1 MPSNTSGQRVVE
13 QKRRRNPEPNTGI
26 RGTTPVVAPSNI
38 FSFVPRTDLSEFNR
52 MFPHGIPDGIST
64 FITEIIDEK
73 VVPAVDHEFPVDALN
88 NIFSYLPKFSK
99 KEYKVLLLGDG
110 GVGKEE
116 YVNTL
121 KDLFD
126 YDTLNSSA
134 PSLVAEDV
142 VALKMNT
149 NYGAITFNLWNIAG
163 QEKYEF
169 LRDGSYNGAD
179 CAIIMFDLTSRI
191 TKKNIPFWRRD
202 VSRVCGN
209 IPIVLCGS
217 KFDIKDRKVKAKQI
231 KKNNIPYYDISAKL
245 KYNVEKPF
253 LFFAKS
259 LVGEHDLC
267 AKTKFL
273 PFPAPY
279 PPLPLP
285 YNPLPISG
293 STNSQQLQAAAA
305 QPLPEDDDDDL

>member
-1 MPSNTSGQRVVE
+1 MTDR
-13 QKRRRNPEPNTGI
+13 KRHHEPEEDNKASITK
-26 RGTTPVVAPSNI
+26 
-38 FSFVPRTDLSEFNR
+38 VPRTILGEFKHL
-52 MFPHGIPDGIST
+52 FPGGIPDGVSK
-64 FITEIIDEK
+64 FINNSDIPK
-73 VVPAVDHEFPVDALN
+73 DAMRH
-88 NIFSYLPKFSK
+88 IFSFLPKFLK
-99 KEYKVLLLGDG
+99 KEYKVLLVGDP
-110 GVGKEE
+110 GVGKGD
-116 YVNTL
+116 YINKL

-191 TKKNIPFWRRD
+191 TKRNIPTWRRD

-209 IPIVLCGS
+209 IPIVVCGS
-217 KFDIKDRKVKAKQI
+217 KFEIKDRKVKAKHLTYL
-231 KKNNIPYYDISAKL
+231 KMKNLPYYDISAKL

-259 LVGEHDLC
+259 LVGERDLR
-267 AKTKFL
+267 ANTKFL